1 MNNKKIFEKI
11 ITEKRAKSSNERPK
25 YGLRKLTVGV
35 VSCLLGYMMFMT
47 PNVVAAEKVDAP
59 AAVEQPAEQFEAES
73 SKATTTN
80 AQDRAVRAPEVSTE
94 VAAASDKEADKFTAE
109 LKAITVKVGEVVDY
123 TKAVTNLP
131 EGAKVIA
138 DVDTN
143 EVGEKKVQATIKF
156 SDGSTKTVEITV
168 NVKAEEKLEVSADGA
183 DKKDAQSAPAPGTE
197 DKNKDL
203 EEKGD
208 KQRDKAEP
216 KVNALDFGLKKDGS
230 IEEKK
235 AEEAIANKAELTDA
249 KSYEWVKKPEFGDTE
264 AHVKVTYKDGSYD
277 IVTVAITTPK
287 RPEEREGSNIITK
300 GGNSFKDAIDA
311 STDKTSKSKQT
322 LAGFAWIE
330 NEPNFGS
337 RDDGDIP
344 AAGKKVYAQ
353 WKDGN
358 GVVSPIFSTVVRE
371 DGSFVFDLSRPVKN
385 ADGSF
390 TEFKLAGDPNFSVKM
405 WAEEM
410 EGYSIVKNGDMYSNY
425 ITRTYRT
432 ATA

>member
-1 MNNKKIFEKI
+1 MNNKKNFEKI

-47 PNVVAAEKVDAP
+47 PNVVQAEKV
-59 AAVEQPAEQFEAES
+59 EQPQVVAETVQSNETVETEQVAEDSEAE
-73 SKATTTN
+73 
-80 AQDRAVRAPEVSTE
+80 TE
-94 VAAASDKEADKFTAE
+94 VAAQSKAQAISKFSSVAKESAVQERSATTNETTAE
-109 LKAITVKVGEVVDY
+109 TI
-123 TKAVTNLP
+123 
-131 EGAKVIA
+131 EG
-138 DVDTN
+138 TQ
-143 EVGEKKVQATIKF
+143 EK
-156 SDGSTKTVEITV
+156 
-168 NVKAEEKLEVSADGA
+168 N
-183 DKKDAQSAPAPGTE
+183 
-197 DKNKDL
+197 DL

-208 KQRDKAEP
+208 KERDKAEP
-216 KVNALDFGLKKDGS
+216 VANPLDFGLKKDGS

-235 AEEAIANKAELTDA
+235 AEEAIANKAELKEA
-249 KSYEWVKKPEFGDTE
+249 ASYEWVKKPELGDTE

-277 IVTVAITTPK
+277 VVTVAITTPK
-287 RPEEREGSNIITK
+287 RPEDREGSNIITK

-330 NEPNFGS
+330 NEPDFGS
-337 RDDGDIP
+337 RDKGDVP

-425 ITRTYRT
+425 ITRTYRS
-432 ATA
+432 ATAWNFTAGINYIDNAQIQYQRKPNVEVN